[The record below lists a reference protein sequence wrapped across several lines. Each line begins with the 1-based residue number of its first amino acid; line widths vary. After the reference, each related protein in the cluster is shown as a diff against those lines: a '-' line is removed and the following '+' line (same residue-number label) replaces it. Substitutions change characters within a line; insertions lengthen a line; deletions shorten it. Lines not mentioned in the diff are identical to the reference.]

1 MPGRAQM
8 LIELLTATIVF
19 LCFLIVLAVLLQE
32 GKGDMGLGNASRQ
45 MLFGGSGGQNILEK
59 VTWVLGFL
67 FIALAL
73 GLTIAKTKE
82 HHRSVVSSFVGGM
95 IDDGPLAQSTPTQ
108 PSVGDDQAATVIA
121 SNEEV
126 VTAPSETQ
134 ST

>member
-1 MPGRAQM
+1 MPGSAQM
-8 LIELLTATIVF
+8 LIELLTTTIVF

-59 VTWVLGFL
+59 ITWVLGFL

-95 IDDGPLAQSTPTQ
+95 IDDGPLAHSQ
-108 PSVGDDQAATVIA
+108 PAQQQPVGDEQATTVIA
-121 SNEEV
+121 ENE
-126 VTAPSETQ
+126 AAASPTQ
-134 ST
+134 SA

>member
-1 MPGRAQM
+1 M
-8 LIELLTATIVF
+8 LIELLTTAIVF

-59 VTWVLGFL
+59 ITWVLGFL

-95 IDDGPLAQSTPTQ
+95 IDDGPLAQSKPAQQQ
-108 PSVGDDQAATVIA
+108 PVGDEQAATVIA
-121 SNEEV
+121 EN
-126 VTAPSETQ
+126 TPAPSDTQ
-134 ST
+134 AA